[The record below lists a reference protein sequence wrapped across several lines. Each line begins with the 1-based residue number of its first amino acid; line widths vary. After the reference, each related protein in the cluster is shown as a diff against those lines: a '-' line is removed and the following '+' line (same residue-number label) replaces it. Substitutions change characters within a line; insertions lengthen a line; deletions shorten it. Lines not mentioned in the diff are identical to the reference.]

1 MLRTRVNKNGWSCR
15 EPPTVSRCI
24 FLLYNK
30 KDMLSEHAHGAS
42 FIFQV
47 LVLSVLC
54 VATFMVHQYKVSSC
68 LSENC
73 DKHNTILYVRKV
85 LLIILPLIVVLQL
98 MAVTNINF
106 SSLMTLVISTLGI
119 LIYVSNDIVAD
130 IATGVI
136 YVHSNSKLK
145 VGNVVKLNLK
155 ACDSCSLQN
164 STVTIKELGAT
175 YMIAQTTSQETMQV
189 RYGKIK
195 SISVVS

>member
-1 MLRTRVNKNGWSCR
+1 
-15 EPPTVSRCI
+15 
-24 FLLYNK
+24 
-30 KDMLSEHAHGAS
+30 MLSERAHGTS
-42 FIFQV
+42 FMLQV

-54 VATFMVHQYKVSSC
+54 VATFMVYRYKLSSC
-68 LSENC
+68 LSQNC
-73 DKHNTILYVRKV
+73 DKHNTIFYARKV
-85 LLIILPLIVVLQL
+85 LLIVLPIIVVLQL
-98 MAVTNINF
+98 MAVTNIKI
-106 SSLMTLVISTLGI
+106 SSLMTILISALGM

-164 STVTIKELGAT
+164 STVTIKHLGAS
-175 YMIAQTTSQETMQV
+175 YMIAQTTSQETMQL

-195 SISVVS
+195 SISVIS